1 MARLY
6 EMCNEIDSEEI
17 LLDREELT
25 EEEKEKLF
33 SAMKEEG
40 VIRKQQTYIKPKQKQ
55 QKTNQNEH
63 VSRNS
68 EKNTERNTEKKP
80 KKNAERKPKRKPK
93 RYVAG
98 IAAAAALAIIITPN
112 VSANAAYA
120 MSQIPIL
127 GNVIKMITVR
137 EYNYDSER
145 FEAKIKEAQ
154 LVQEEVVEND
164 MDSAVKEQTKE
175 SLQTINE
182 DIGAMTDRLI
192 AQFEADVE
200 LGESYGGVYMEPQV
214 VTDTDTWFTIRIVV
228 TQVAGSGSEYEY
240 FYHIDKTTGKIAS
253 LKDLFI
259 DGADYM
265 TPISE
270 DIKKQMREQMAEDE
284 NLYYWV
290 DDEITEWN
298 FQSIK
303 EDQNFYLNEDGQI
316 VICFDEY
323 EVAPGY
329 MGLVQFTIDNSVVSD
344 ILKTD
349 R

>member
-1 MARLY
+1 
-6 EMCNEIDSEEI
+6 
-17 LLDREELT
+17 
-25 EEEKEKLF
+25 
-33 SAMKEEG
+33 
-40 VIRKQQTYIKPKQKQ
+40 
-55 QKTNQNEH
+55 
-63 VSRNS
+63 
-68 EKNTERNTEKKP
+68 
-80 KKNAERKPKRKPK
+80 
-93 RYVAG
+93 
-98 IAAAAALAIIITPN
+98 PN

-182 DIGAMTDRLI
+182 DIEEMTDRLI

>member
-6 EMCNEIDSEEI
+6 EMCNEIDSEDI
-17 LLDREELT
+17 LLDREDLT

-40 VIRKQQTYIKPKQKQ
+40 VIK
-55 QKTNQNEH
+55 
-63 VSRNS
+63 
-68 EKNTERNTEKKP
+68 
-80 KKNAERKPKRKPK
+80 RKPKRKPK

-164 MDSAVKEQTKE
+164 MDSAVKEQTEE

-253 LKDLFI
+253 LKDLFV

-270 DIKKQMREQMAEDE
+270 DIKKQMREKMAEDE

-290 DDEITEWN
+290 DDEMTEWN
-298 FQSIK
+298 FKSIK

-344 ILKTD
+344 ILKTN

>member
-6 EMCNEIDSEEI
+6 EMCNEIDSEDI
-17 LLDREELT
+17 LLDREDLT

-40 VIRKQQTYIKPKQKQ
+40 VIRKRQQR
-55 QKTNQNEH
+55 
-63 VSRNS
+63 SS
-68 EKNTERNTEKKP
+68 GNTEK
-80 KKNAERKPKRKPK
+80 NAKENTKRKQKRNSK

-98 IAAAAALAIIITPN
+98 IAVAAALAIIITPN

-127 GNVIKMITVR
+127 GNVRKMITVR
-137 EYNYDSER
+137 EYNDDSER

-182 DIGAMTDRLI
+182 DIEEMTDRLI

>member
-6 EMCNEIDSEEI
+6 EMCNEIDSEDI

-25 EEEKEKLF
+25 DEEKARLF
-33 SAMKEEG
+33 STMEAEG
-40 VIRKQQTYIKPKQKQ
+40 VIRKRQQR
-55 QKTNQNEH
+55 
-63 VSRNS
+63 SS
-68 EKNTERNTEKKP
+68 GNTEK
-80 KKNAERKPKRKPK
+80 NAKENTKRKQKRNSK

-98 IAAAAALAIIITPN
+98 IAVAAALAIIITPN

-182 DIGAMTDRLI
+182 DIEEMTDRLI
-192 AQFEADVE
+192 TQFEADVE

>member
-6 EMCNEIDSEEI
+6 EMCNEIDSEDI

-25 EEEKEKLF
+25 DEEKARLF
-33 SAMKEEG
+33 SAMEAEG
-40 VIRKQQTYIKPKQKQ
+40 VIRKRQQ
-55 QKTNQNEH
+55 H
-63 VSRNS
+63 SS
-68 EKNTERNTEKKP
+68 GNTEK
-80 KKNAERKPKRKPK
+80 NAKENTKRKQKRNSK

-98 IAAAAALAIIITPN
+98 IAVAAALAIIITPN

>member
-6 EMCNEIDSEEI
+6 EMCNEIDSEDI

-25 EEEKEKLF
+25 DEEKARLF
-33 SAMKEEG
+33 SAMEAEG
-40 VIRKQQTYIKPKQKQ
+40 VIRKRQQR
-55 QKTNQNEH
+55 
-63 VSRNS
+63 SS
-68 EKNTERNTEKKP
+68 GNTEK
-80 KKNAERKPKRKPK
+80 NAKENTKRKQKRNSK

-98 IAAAAALAIIITPN
+98 IAVAAALAIIITPN

-182 DIGAMTDRLI
+182 DIEEMTDRLI

-214 VTDTDTWFTIRIVV
+214 VTDTDSWFTIRIVV

>member
-6 EMCNEIDSEEI
+6 EMCNEIDSEDI

-25 EEEKEKLF
+25 DEEKARLF
-33 SAMKEEG
+33 STMEAEG
-40 VIRKQQTYIKPKQKQ
+40 VIRKRQQR
-55 QKTNQNEH
+55 
-63 VSRNS
+63 SS
-68 EKNTERNTEKKP
+68 GNTEK
-80 KKNAERKPKRKPK
+80 NAKENTKRKQKRNSK

-98 IAAAAALAIIITPN
+98 IAVAAALAIIITPN

-182 DIGAMTDRLI
+182 DIEEMTDRLI

-265 TPISE
+265 TSISE

>member
-6 EMCNEIDSEEI
+6 EMCNEIDSEDI

-25 EEEKEKLF
+25 DEEKARLF
-33 SAMKEEG
+33 SAMEAEG
-40 VIRKQQTYIKPKQKQ
+40 VIRKRQQR
-55 QKTNQNEH
+55 
-63 VSRNS
+63 SS
-68 EKNTERNTEKKP
+68 GNTEK
-80 KKNAERKPKRKPK
+80 NAKENTKRKQKRNSK

-98 IAAAAALAIIITPN
+98 IAVAAALAIIITPN

-137 EYNYDSER
+137 EYNYER

-182 DIGAMTDRLI
+182 DIEEMTDRLI

>member
-6 EMCNEIDSEEI
+6 EMCNEIDSEDI

-25 EEEKEKLF
+25 DEEKARLF
-33 SAMKEEG
+33 STMEAEG
-40 VIRKQQTYIKPKQKQ
+40 VIRKRQQR
-55 QKTNQNEH
+55 
-63 VSRNS
+63 SS
-68 EKNTERNTEKKP
+68 GNTEK
-80 KKNAERKPKRKPK
+80 NAKENTKRKQKRNSK

-98 IAAAAALAIIITPN
+98 IAVAAALAIIITPN

-182 DIGAMTDRLI
+182 DIEEMTDRLI
-192 AQFEADVE
+192 TQFEADVE

-344 ILKTD
+344 ILKTN